1 MEMHYIQTYTYLEA
15 TILNL
20 FATIKLQ
27 MSKPLR
33 TTLAELI
40 VCLLENNK
48 AHISKLGENLSD
60 KNAGVMACIQR
71 IRRFLSNPRISP
83 TLTVVPLIYLMR
95 PLLEKLPEIILIVDR
110 TEWKKR
116 RRYINI
122 LSVAVSYKGR
132 ALPLYWMVFGKKGN
146 SSLEQ
151 WKQVLFPVIAGLQ
164 QMSWLSDKPIHIHV
178 VADREFASPK
188 LAEWLKTK
196 CDVMVTLRIK
206 ASMYLTGENTP
217 EIKVASL
224 IQQMVKGSRYILY
237 NQVLTRDSSFKM
249 NVLLTWKE
257 DYDGPLVVATTSR
270 NPATADNTYE
280 KRFNIEP
287 MHKDW
292 KSNAF
297 DLEKTRVTD
306 PKRIETLLIPI
317 AFAYIF
323 CVLEGEQKE
332 ENGDIRTPPK
342 GKTRMVSLFLS
353 GLRTISKYLRRAPL
367 TQFKQFILQLLR
379 PFFTAWN
386 IPPSAILT

>member
-1 MEMHYIQTYTYLEA
+1 MGMHQTHTYLEE

-20 FATIKLQ
+20 FTTLNIHL
-27 MSKPLR
+27 SKPIKN
-33 TTLAELI
+33 TLVELI

-48 AHISKLGENLSD
+48 AHLSKLGEYLCDNHT
-60 KNAGVMACIQR
+60 KITTPIQR

-83 TLTVVPLIYLMR
+83 SRTVKPLIYLMR

-110 TEWKKR
+110 TDWKKR
-116 RRYINI
+116 RQYINI

-151 WKQVLFPVIAGLQ
+151 WKQVLFPVITGLQ
-164 QMSWLSDKPIHIHV
+164 QMPWLSDKPVHIQL

-188 LAEWLKTK
+188 LAEWLKNLY
-196 CDVMVTLRIK
+196 DISVTLRIK
-206 ASMYLTGENTP
+206 SSMYLTGEDTP

-224 IQQMVKGSRYILY
+224 IRKMTKGSRHILY

-249 NVLLTWKE
+249 NILLTWNK
-257 DYDGPLVVATTSR
+257 DYTEPLIVATTAG
-270 NPATADNTYE
+270 NPAHADATY
-280 KRFNIEP
+280 KQRFNIEH

-317 AFAYIF
+317 AFAYIL

-332 ENGDIRTPPK
+332 NSGEVRRPPK
-342 GKTRMVSLFLS
+342 GKKRMVSLFLS
-353 GLRTISKYLRRAPL
+353 GLRTISRSLQRESLK
-367 TQFKQFILQLLR
+367 QFKRFLLQLFQ
-379 PFFTAWN
+379 PVFQTWN
-386 IPPSAILT
+386 LKPSTIVR

>member
-1 MEMHYIQTYTYLEA
+1 MGMHQTHTYLEE

-20 FATIKLQ
+20 FTALNVHLPKPIKN
-27 MSKPLR
+27 
-33 TTLAELI
+33 TLVELV

-48 AHISKLGENLSD
+48 AHLSKLGEYLCDSHTNI
-60 KNAGVMACIQR
+60 MTPIQR

-83 TLTVVPLIYLMR
+83 SLTVRPLIYLMR

-110 TEWKKR
+110 TDWKKR
-116 RRYINI
+116 RQYINI

-132 ALPLYWMVFGKKGN
+132 ALPLYWMVFGKQGN

-151 WKQVLFPVIAGLQ
+151 WKQVLFPVIIVLQ
-164 QMSWLSDKPIHIHV
+164 QMSWLSDKQIHIHV

-188 LAEWLKTK
+188 LAEWLKNIY
-196 CDVMVTLRIK
+196 DVAVTLRIK
-206 ASMYLTGENTP
+206 ASMYLTGEDTP

-224 IQQMVKGSRYILY
+224 IRSMTKGSRHILY
-237 NQVLTRDSSFKM
+237 NQVLTRDCNFKM

-257 DYDGPLVVATTSR
+257 EYDEPLVVATTSG
-270 NPATADNTYE
+270 NPAQADETYE
-280 KRFNIEP
+280 KRFSIEP

-317 AFAYIF
+317 AFAYIL

-332 ENGDIRTPPK
+332 QNGDVRIPPK
-342 GKTRMVSLFLS
+342 GKTRMVGLFLS
-353 GLRTISKYLRRAPL
+353 GLRTISRYLQRESL
-367 TQFKQFILQLLR
+367 QQFKRFILELFQ
-379 PFFTAWN
+379 PVFQTWN
-386 IPPSAILT
+386 IKPSTIAH

>member
-1 MEMHYIQTYTYLEA
+1 MGMHQTHTYLEA

-20 FATIKLQ
+20 FTALNINL
-27 MSKPLR
+27 SKPIKN
-33 TTLAELI
+33 TLVELI

-48 AHISKLGENLSD
+48 AHLSKLGEYLCDNQTKILTP
-60 KNAGVMACIQR
+60 IQR

-83 TLTVVPLIYLMR
+83 SLTVKPLIYLMR

-110 TEWKKR
+110 TNWEKR
-116 RRYINI
+116 RQHINI

-151 WKQVLFPVIAGLQ
+151 WRQVLFPVIIVLQ
-164 QMSWLSDKPIHIHV
+164 QMSWLSVKTIHIHV

-188 LAEWLKTK
+188 LAEWLANEF
-196 CDVMVTLRIK
+196 DVAVTLRIK
-206 ASMYLTGENTP
+206 ANMYLIGEDAP
-217 EIKVASL
+217 EVKVASL
-224 IQQMVKGSRYILY
+224 IRKMTKGSRHVLY
-237 NQVLTRDSSFKM
+237 NQMLTRNSTFKM

-257 DYDGPLVVATTSR
+257 DYDEPLVVATTSR
-270 NPATADNTYE
+270 NPTQADETYE
-280 KRFNIEP
+280 QRFNIEH

-317 AFAYIF
+317 AFAYIL
-323 CVLEGEQKE
+323 CMLEGEQKE
-332 ENGDIRTPPK
+332 QNGDVRIPPK
-342 GKTRMVSLFLS
+342 GKTRMVGLFLS
-353 GLRTISKYLRRAPL
+353 GLRTISRSLQRESL
-367 TQFKQFILQLLR
+367 QQFKRFILQLFQ
-379 PFFTAWN
+379 PVFQTWD
-386 IPPSAILT
+386 IKPSTIAH

>member
-1 MEMHYIQTYTYLEA
+1 MGMHQTHTYLEA

-20 FATIKLQ
+20 FTALNINL
-27 MSKPLR
+27 SKPIKN
-33 TTLAELI
+33 TLVELI

-48 AHISKLGENLSD
+48 AHLSKLGEYLCDNQTKILTP
-60 KNAGVMACIQR
+60 IQR

-83 TLTVVPLIYLMR
+83 SLTVKPLIYLMR

-110 TEWKKR
+110 TNWEKR
-116 RRYINI
+116 RQHINI

-132 ALPLYWMVFGKKGN
+132 ALPLHWMVFGKKGN

-151 WKQVLFPVIAGLQ
+151 WRQVLFPVIIVLQ
-164 QMSWLSDKPIHIHV
+164 QMNWLSDKTIHIHV

-188 LAEWLKTK
+188 LAEWLTNEF
-196 CDVMVTLRIK
+196 DVAVTLRIK
-206 ASMYLTGENTP
+206 ANMYLIGEDTP
-217 EIKVASL
+217 EVKVASL
-224 IQQMVKGSRYILY
+224 IRKMTKGSRHVLY
-237 NQVLTRDSSFKM
+237 NQMLTRNSTFKM

-257 DYDGPLVVATTSR
+257 DYDEPLVVATTLD
-270 NPATADNTYE
+270 NPALADDTYE
-280 KRFNIEP
+280 QRFNIEH

-317 AFAYIF
+317 AFAYIL

-332 ENGDIRTPPK
+332 HDGEVRRPPK
-342 GKTRMVSLFLS
+342 GKTRMVGLFLS
-353 GLRTISKYLRRAPL
+353 GLRTISRSLQRESL
-367 TQFKQFILQLLR
+367 QQFKRFILQLFQ
-379 PFFTAWN
+379 PVFQTWD
-386 IPPSAILT
+386 IKPSTIAH

>member
-1 MEMHYIQTYTYLEA
+1 MGMHQTHTYLEA

-20 FATIKLQ
+20 FTALNVHL
-27 MSKPLR
+27 SKPIKN
-33 TTLAELI
+33 TLVELV

-48 AHISKLGENLSD
+48 AHLSKLGEYLCDSHTNI
-60 KNAGVMACIQR
+60 MTPIQR

-83 TLTVVPLIYLMR
+83 SLTVRPLIYLMR

-110 TEWKKR
+110 TDWKKR
-116 RRYINI
+116 RQYINI

-151 WKQVLFPVIAGLQ
+151 WKQVLFPVIIVLQ

-188 LAEWLKTK
+188 LAEWLKNIY
-196 CDVMVTLRIK
+196 DVAVTLRIK
-206 ASMYLTGENTP
+206 ASMYLTDEDTL
-217 EIKVASL
+217 ETKVALL
-224 IQQMVKGSRYILY
+224 IKRMTKGSRYILY
-237 NQVLTRDSSFKM
+237 NQLLTRDSSFQM
-249 NVLLTWKE
+249 NVLLTWNK
-257 DYDGPLVVATTSR
+257 DYDELLVVATTSG
-270 NPATADNTYE
+270 NPAQADETYE
-280 KRFNIEP
+280 KRFSIEP

-306 PKRIETLLIPI
+306 PKRIETLLVPI
-317 AFAYIF
+317 AFAYIL

-332 ENGDIRTPPK
+332 QNGDVRIPPK
-342 GKTRMVSLFLS
+342 GKTRMVGLFLS
-353 GLRTISKYLRRAPL
+353 GLRTISRYLQRESL
-367 TQFKQFILQLLR
+367 QQFKRFILQLFQ
-379 PFFTAWN
+379 PVFQTWN
-386 IPPSAILT
+386 IKPSTIAH

>member
-1 MEMHYIQTYTYLEA
+1 MGMHQTHTYLEA

-20 FATIKLQ
+20 FTALNVHL
-27 MSKPLR
+27 SKPIKN
-33 TTLAELI
+33 TLVELI

-48 AHISKLGENLSD
+48 AHLSKLGEYLCDNQT
-60 KNAGVMACIQR
+60 KIMTPIQR

-83 TLTVVPLIYLMR
+83 SLTVRPLICLMR

-110 TEWKKR
+110 TDWKKR
-116 RRYINI
+116 RQYINI

-132 ALPLYWMVFGKKGN
+132 ALPLYWMVFGKQGC

-151 WKQVLFPVIAGLQ
+151 WKQVLFPVIIVLQ
-164 QMSWLSDKPIHIHV
+164 QMSWLSDKQIHIHV

-188 LAEWLKTK
+188 LAEWLTNEF
-196 CDVMVTLRIK
+196 DVAVTLRIK
-206 ASMYLTGENTP
+206 ANMYLAGEDTP
-217 EIKVASL
+217 EVKVASL
-224 IQQMVKGSRYILY
+224 IQRMTKGSRHILY

-249 NVLLTWKE
+249 NVLLTWNK
-257 DYDGPLVVATTSR
+257 DYDEPLVVATTAED
-270 NPATADNTYE
+270 PTLVDTTYE
-280 KRFNIEP
+280 QRFNIEH

-317 AFAYIF
+317 AFAYIL

-332 ENGDIRTPPK
+332 QNSDVRTPPK
-342 GKTRMVSLFLS
+342 GKARMVSLFLS
-353 GLRTISKYLRRAPL
+353 GLRTISRYLQRESLR
-367 TQFKQFILQLLR
+367 QFKRFILQLLQ
-379 PFFTAWN
+379 PILQTWDIN
-386 IPPSAILT
+386 PSTIIH